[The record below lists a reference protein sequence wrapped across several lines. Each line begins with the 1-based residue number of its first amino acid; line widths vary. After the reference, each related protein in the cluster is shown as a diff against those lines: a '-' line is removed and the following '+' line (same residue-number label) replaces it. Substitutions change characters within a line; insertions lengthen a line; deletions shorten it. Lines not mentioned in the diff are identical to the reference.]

1 MTTPRKNSN
10 ISTGAAILI
19 LIFALL
25 FFVLA
30 IRFFYIQAT
39 GKADGEAL
47 AEIAQKQHTRTSKIE
62 GQRGTIYDRNG
73 EAIAQD
79 TGAYTVVAILK
90 ESQSEDKDHPQHVVD
105 PEKTAEKLA
114 PLLKMDE
121 SKIDSMLT
129 RGIKRGAFQVELG
142 PGGRD
147 IDNVLKQKIEKLNL
161 PGITFLRDSKR
172 FYPNGVFASSIL
184 GYAQKDDTGKIVG
197 KMGIEKVFDK
207 QLSEE
212 DGYVK
217 YEAAKNGIKLP
228 DPKESIVAPKNGDSV

>member
-79 TGAYTVVAILK
+79 TGAYTVVAILDK
-90 ESQSEDKDHPQHVVD
+90 KQSEDKDHPQHVVD

-121 SKIDSMLT
+121 S
-129 RGIKRGAFQVELG
+129 
-142 PGGRD
+142 
-147 IDNVLKQKIEKLNL
+147 
-161 PGITFLRDSKR
+161 
-172 FYPNGVFASSIL
+172 
-184 GYAQKDDTGKIVG
+184 
-197 KMGIEKVFDK
+197 
-207 QLSEE
+207 
-212 DGYVK
+212 
-217 YEAAKNGIKLP
+217 
-228 DPKESIVAPKNGDSV
+228 

>member
-79 TGAYTVVAILK
+79 TGAYTVVAIL
-90 ESQSEDKDHPQHVVD
+90 DKSMKPGYVKD
-105 PEKTAEKLA
+105 PDKTAKKLSKA
-114 PLLKMDE
+114 IDLEE
-121 SKIDSMLT
+121 SEIYKILT
-129 RGIKRGAFQVELG
+129 KKTKDGETPFQVEFG
-142 PGGRD
+142 KAGRD
-147 IDNVLKQKIEKLNL
+147 HRVKRPKHSPRPPTACRQKPATRL
-161 PGITFLRDSKR
+161 GR
-172 FYPNGVFASSIL
+172 FP
-184 GYAQKDDTGKIVG
+184 TRR
-197 KMGIEKVFDK
+197 
-207 QLSEE
+207 
-212 DGYVK
+212 
-217 YEAAKNGIKLP
+217 
-228 DPKESIVAPKNGDSV
+228 